1 MAVVDFTT
9 FTEVDPGTKI
19 AVTSTKIDV
28 TTMLDSDS
36 ARVYKDYGAG
46 YFSGDFEHLITV
58 YCNSSTVTGLANL
71 VWAMS
76 NATTEGVATATTP
89 RIALRMYEET
99 ASSASLFFTEAND
112 GGSSTDTNVSLS
124 LNTPYYLKIKRDEA
138 VGTYGTA
145 YVYIYSDSGRTT
157 LVDTLTVTLSGT
169 ATRDY
174 RYLYA
179 YAGWGSE
186 VGSYSWTGYTEN
198 LDLQEAAATAIK
210 TINGLAYASV
220 KTING
225 LAVASVKTKNGLA

>member
-28 TTMLDSDS
+28 TTMLDSDD
-36 ARVYKDYGAG
+36 ARVYKDMGAG
-46 YFSGDFEHLITV
+46 HFAGDFEHLITV
-58 YCNSSTVTGLANL
+58 YVNSSTVNGLANL
-71 VWAMS
+71 VWGVS
-76 NATTEGVATATTP
+76 NTTTDEVTNLGSNGHW
-89 RIALRMYEET
+89 LRMYDENGT
-99 ASSASLFFTEAND
+99 NGSLAFREMD
-112 GGSSTDTNVSLS
+112 GGAAYDDGTGLTLS
-124 LNTPYYLKIKRDEA
+124 LNTPYYLKCKRDEA
-138 VGTYGTA
+138 VGTYGTV

-157 LVDTLTVTLSGT
+157 LVDTLSIAVHSSTK
-169 ATRDY
+169 DY
-174 RYLYA
+174 QYVYA

-186 VGSYSWTGYTEN
+186 AGAYSWTGYTEN
-198 LDLQEAAATAIK
+198 LDLQESTTSIK